1 MCTRYVHMANKK
13 QITEKYKKYQLEYLE
28 RTREEKQK
36 NNNWKEINRNEQG
49 KKEGNNQ
56 LIWSV
61 GHEKTNK
68 EK

>member
-1 MCTRYVHMANKK
+1 MCTRSVHMANKK
-13 QITEKYKKYQLEYLE
+13 QITKKYKKYQLEYLE
-28 RTREEKQK
+28 RTREEKWK

-61 GHEKTNK
+61 VHEKTNK

>member
-1 MCTRYVHMANKK
+1 MANKK

-28 RTREEKQK
+28 RTREEKWK

-61 GHEKTNK
+61 GHEKKNK
-68 EK
+68 IK